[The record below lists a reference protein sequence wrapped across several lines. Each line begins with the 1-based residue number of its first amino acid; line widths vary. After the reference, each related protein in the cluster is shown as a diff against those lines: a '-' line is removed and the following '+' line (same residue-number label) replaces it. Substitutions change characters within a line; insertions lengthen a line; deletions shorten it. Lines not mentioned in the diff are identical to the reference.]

1 MAQVMMTA
9 ITLAFRQLGHPA
21 TLRLVLLVALITL
34 LIFAVFGALGG
45 WVASRWILPALPD
58 DGSDRLIALLLLVL
72 YALSA
77 FFLFRSVA
85 VAVMGLFTDGIV
97 ASVEEEHYPEA
108 AARARHVS
116 FATGLRLGLASLG
129 RALGWNLLALPFYL
143 GLIVTGIGPFLLM
156 WLVNAALLAH
166 DCEAMAAAR
175 HPDGPRRPLDRRSR
189 WVLGLSTSAMFLIPL
204 ANLFA
209 PLFGAALAVHLL
221 HQPSRSAKPEYRP

>member
-1 MAQVMMTA
+1 MTMLLA
-9 ITLAFRQLGHPA
+9 MTLALRQLAHPA
-21 TLRLVLLVALITL
+21 TLRLVLLVAVITL
-34 LIFAVFGALGG
+34 LIFAGLGLLGA
-45 WVASRWILPALPD
+45 WAAQRWILPAVAT
-58 DGSDRLIALLLLVL
+58 DGNGGWVAALLVL
-72 YALSA
+72 LYVLAA

-108 AARARHVS
+108 AARARQVS

-143 GLIVTGIGPFLLM
+143 ALIVTGIGPFLLM
-156 WLVNAALLAH
+156 WLVNAVLLAR
-166 DCEAMAAAR
+166 DCEAMVAAR
-175 HPDGPRRPLDRRSR
+175 HPAGPARPLDSRRR
-189 WVLGLSTSAMFLIPL
+189 WVLGLSTSAMFLVPL

-221 HQPSRSAKPEYRP
+221 HQPSRAAKPEYRP